1 MSLADFEFLRPEWFW
16 AVVPAVLIGVMLLR
30 RRGAGASGEWAK
42 LVDPHLLKHL
52 TVSGAQGKRSRAL
65 PLAVTA
71 MVAATIIGLAG
82 PTWQEREMPSFEGG
96 VPVVAVVSL
105 AQSMNADDLTPSR
118 LTRSVH
124 KLRDILDRTQGDE
137 RGLVIYADAPFIAAP
152 LTSDPKII
160 DQMLPELSTSLMPVL
175 GNRLDLAISEAHA
188 MLNRAGAVRGD
199 IIVMADDAGNDVKAT
214 LDAAKSAGGD
224 GFTVSVLGAGT
235 ADGAQLQMAD
245 GRAITGQDG
254 QTYTTK
260 LARDDLQAVASAGG
274 GTFSMITP
282 DGADLDRILPDQ
294 TVTLAGDI
302 QDIFADRH
310 VDMGYLLLIVPVILL
325 PFAFR
330 RGLVFA
336 LALIMAGLGMQPS
349 AAQASAWDDLWAT
362 PDQQGQA
369 AFVAEDYAGAA
380 AIFEA
385 PDWKGVAAYR
395 AGDYEAAAD
404 LAGSDYNRGNAL
416 AKSGKFEDALAAYDA
431 ALAANSDDA
440 DAQFNRD
447 LIADLLEQQEQQQQ
461 DQQQDQAADQ
471 QQQSGGEGQQDQSQS
486 AQDQGQDQ
494 SQGGAP
500 QEQQQAD
507 SQGQTQPSAQDQQQA
522 GSEQG
527 SQDNGQGQQQAETQD
542 HSSESAQQQAD
553 GQTSDQSEPQAD
565 QQTAQQSDPQQADG
579 QQAVDQQQQ
588 AASAEQDDSGQS
600 PAESGLSEMMSDL
613 LGDPDQTPEDMVEAA
628 APSAQPVDQAIEQ
641 QLRRVPDDPSGLL
654 RARIRQHYA
663 TLRRG
668 G

>member
-1 MSLADFEFLRPEWFW
+1 MSLADFQFLRPEWFW
-16 AVVPAVLIGVMLLR
+16 AVVPAVLIGVMLLH

-52 TVSGAQGKRSRAL
+52 TVSGAQGKRSRVL
-65 PLAVTA
+65 PLAATA

-188 MLNRAGAVRGD
+188 MLTRAGAVRGD

-260 LARDDLQAVASAGG
+260 LARDDLQAVARAGG
-274 GTFSMITP
+274 GRFSMITP

-294 TVTLAGDI
+294 AVTLAGDV
-302 QDIFADRH
+302 QDIFAERH
-310 VDMGYLLLIVPVILL
+310 VDMGYLLLIVPVILM

-336 LALIMAGLGMQPS
+336 LALIMAGLGMQPI

-362 PDQQGQA
+362 PDQQGHA

-380 AIFEA
+380 AAFEA

-395 AGDYEAAAD
+395 VGDYEAAAG

-447 LIADLLEQQEQQQQ
+447 LIADLLQQQEQQQQ

-486 AQDQGQDQ
+486 AQDQ
-494 SQGGAP
+494 SQGGDP
-500 QEQQQAD
+500 QEQED
-507 SQGQTQPSAQDQQQA
+507 VGSQDPPQTGAQDQQQA

-527 SQDNGQGQQQAETQD
+527 PQDTGQGQQQAEAQD
-542 HSSESAQQQAD
+542 QPSESAQQQAD

-565 QQTAQQSDPQQADG
+565 HQTAQQSDPQQADS
-579 QQAVDQQQQ
+579 QQPAADQPQ
-588 AASAEQDDSGQS
+588 AASAEQDVSGDD
-600 PAESGLSEMMSDL
+600 PTESGLSEMMSDL
-613 LGDPDQTPEDMVEAA
+613 LGNPEQAPEDMVEAA
-628 APSAQPVDQAIEQ
+628 APGAQPVDQAIEQ